1 MKDKRILLWLD
12 DYRNPYLLNDNWV
25 KHWAPQWVGKLEDV
39 VWVKSYVEFVK
50 WIKDNGLPTQIA
62 FDHDLADEHYAPP
75 HVYKAEKYNEWE
87 KTQEFKE
94 KTGMDAAKWLVDYCM
109 DNDKELPMW
118 VVQSANPNGAKNINS
133 LLTQFVKFNMTKK

>member
-1 MKDKRILLWLD
+1 MKDKKILLWLD
-12 DYRNPYLLNDNWV
+12 DYRNPFNLEEGWIV
-25 KHWAPQWVGKLEDV
+25 KWAPQWVDRPEDI

-62 FDHDLADEHYAPP
+62 FDHDLANEHYAPTE
-75 HVYKAEKYNEWE
+75 VYQEHKYNEWE

-109 DNDKELPMW
+109 DTKELLPRW
-118 VVQSANPNGAKNINS
+118 VTQSANPNGAKNINDYLIS
-133 LLTQFVKFNMTKK
+133 YVLFVAK